1 MIHLTLFVGQLACS
15 VTGSGI
21 DHCRRH
27 YFRIARFA
35 CLVQE
40 EVDERTLELC
50 AFSFIYRKARTRD
63 FNTQVKVYQIVF
75 LGQFPVWKR
84 IFGKFGFHAAHFFN
98 HIVVG
103 AYTFGYAVVRNIG
116 NCIEQVLQVGCSL
129 VHFFLQ
135 CLVGFFQ
142 FGYTVFGSLCLVF
155 LALFHQHSDRFG
167 QGIDFRQVLI

>member
-1 MIHLTLFVGQLACS
+1 MSLLRDGNIAYKRSFDRKLLLVEDYIAIDIRYGNFGGRNQIQIVHFAMIHLTLFVGQLACS
-15 VTGSGI
+15 VTGSAI

-63 FNTQVKVYQIVF
+63 FNTQVKVYQVVF

-84 IFGKFGFHAAHFFN
+84 IFGKLGFHTAHFSTTLSSAPTPS
-98 HIVVG
+98 G
-103 AYTFGYAVVRNIG
+103 T
-116 NCIEQVLQVGCSL
+116 LS
-129 VHFFLQ
+129 
-135 CLVGFFQ
+135 
-142 FGYTVFGSLCLVF
+142 
-155 LALFHQHSDRFG
+155 
-167 QGIDFRQVLI
+167 